1 MKVNEKCNVYS
12 FGVLV
17 LEIIM
22 RKYLEDLISSLSP
35 SLPSSSTFTTHMLLN
50 DVLGQRLSLPTN
62 QVESDVLSIAMIAIA
77 YTLGEVADVRR
88 LTV

>member
-62 QVESDVLSIAMIAIA
+62 QVERDVPSIAKIAIA
-77 YTLGEVADVRR
+77 CLQ
-88 LTV
+88 TVPLS

>member
-35 SLPSSSTFTTHMLLN
+35 SLPSSSTFTTHILLN
-50 DVLGQRLSLPTN
+50 DHVLGQRLSLPTN
-62 QVESDVLSIAMIAIA
+62 QVESDVPSIAKIAIA
-77 YTLGEVADVRR
+77 CLQ
-88 LTV
+88 TVPLS